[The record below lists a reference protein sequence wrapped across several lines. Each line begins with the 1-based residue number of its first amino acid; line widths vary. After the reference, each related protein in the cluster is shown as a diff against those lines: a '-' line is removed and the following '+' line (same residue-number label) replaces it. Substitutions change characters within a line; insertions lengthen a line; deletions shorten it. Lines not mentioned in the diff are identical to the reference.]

1 MVSYVKQNYL
11 KFKYWLLFH
20 IKKKKKKERNKKNNL
35 SYINKTRVYV
45 FICSILIH

>member
-20 IKKKKKKERNKKNNL
+20 IGKKEIIFLIRILREFN
-35 SYINKTRVYV
+35 YILFV
-45 FICSILIH
+45 IL

>member
-20 IKKKKKKERNKKNNL
+20 IGKKEIKKKNNL
-35 SYINKTRVYV
+35 SYMNK
-45 FICSILIH
+45 ILCEFNYILFVIL